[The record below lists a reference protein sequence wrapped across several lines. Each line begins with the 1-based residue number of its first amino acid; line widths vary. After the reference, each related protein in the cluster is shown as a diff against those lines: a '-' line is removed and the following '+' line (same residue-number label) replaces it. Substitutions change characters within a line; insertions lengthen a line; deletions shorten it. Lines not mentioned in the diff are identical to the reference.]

1 MMIGDDDLD
10 ALAFQVLDLIGGGD
24 TVIDRDDQIGVQ
36 PNNALDRLSRK
47 TVALFEAQG
56 NEGNDLRPERSEAA
70 RHDGSCR
77 YAVHIEI
84 AEDEDTRAAFER
96 RKQSFDNLFHAFD
109 VIRVAPIAHERRMEE
124 SLHLLIMNDPAR
136 SERSSYEMRK
146 VEGLGKMGYHRL
158 VDLLDQNLR

>member
-1 MMIGDDDLD
+1 MVGDDDLD
-10 ALAFQVLDLIGGGD
+10 AHAFQVLDLIGGSD
-24 TVIDRDDQIGVQ
+24 AVIDRDDQIGVH

-47 TVALFEAQG
+47 AIALFKTQG
-56 NEGNDLRPERSEAA
+56 NEGDDLCPERSEPA

-77 YAVHIEI
+77 YAVHVEI
-84 AEDEDTRAAFER
+84 AEDEDARTTFER
-96 RKQSFDNLFHAFD
+96 REQSFDDLFHAFD
-109 VIRVAPIAHERRMEE
+109 VIRVAPITHERWVEE
-124 SLHLLIMNDPAR
+124 SLHLLIVNDSAR